1 MYELMSDRHLR
12 FLKWLYD
19 LGKLEPPFRHDS
31 RSSLTAEEVDLL
43 IAPAGEELS
52 KEVPQG

>member
-1 MYELMSDRHLR
+1 VYELMSDRHLR